1 MNNGN
6 LIEYLK
12 QCVDDIGSFPNPDH
26 ASKIQDYFYFTNLPE
41 RLSMHVVEN
50 EMKYGNRGIYHC
62 TQIQKNQLD
71 ILSFRPWFD
80 TWLAQAKILEISDC
94 VVPET
99 MDDVVTDETIDKF
112 LDELAA
118 IESKRGVLNA
128 LLTLRQW
135 AFVPTTDRGAKTRQ
149 RLSISYLKA
158 VLKKLRKTHPAPDA
172 IILAFIKWCS
182 KKTIKVTPWGFEEHE
197 LRSPPPSAL
206 PIYIDEAI
214 DYLLHFQHQS
224 CTTTNLKQDH
234 AEMVV
239 YLSLCF
245 ACSRH
250 WSNYFQPND
259 ILVVDPTTITDVPA
273 IVKIPHQPCVPDII
287 QDSKSLKGKNAHR
300 TLLMSVSSDFLEDE
314 MLWPTVLPESNFL
327 DLGHNLACKFITVGN
342 RKVLISKK
350 LANAI
355 TIMGKFSLS
364 QKDVENRLTEA
375 FKQIGLT
382 QSTGQ
387 VSPRCFL
394 YHPHLWEGVDLR
406 QRIQNDKSMKMKQPF
421 LEKVLQKNYSDTPAK
436 H

>member
-1 MNNGN
+1 MNNEN
-6 LIEYLK
+6 LINYLK
-12 QCVDDIGSFPNPDH
+12 QCVDDIENFPNPDH
-26 ASKIQDYFYFTNLPE
+26 ASKIQDYFYFANLSE

-80 TWLAQAKILEISDC
+80 TWLTQAKILEISDC

-99 MDDVVTDETIDKF
+99 MEDVVTDETIDRF
-112 LDELAA
+112 LNQLAA
-118 IESKRGVLNA
+118 IENKRGILNA

-135 AFVPTTDRGAKTRQ
+135 AFIPTADKGAKTRQ

-158 VLKKLRKTHPAPDA
+158 ILKKLSKMRPAPDA
-172 IILAFIKWCS
+172 TILAFLKWCG

-224 CTTTNLKQDH
+224 CAITNLKQDH

-245 ACSRH
+245 ACTRH

-259 ILVVDPTTITDVPA
+259 ILAVDPATIRDVPA
-273 IVKIPHQPCVPDII
+273 IVKIPYQPCIPDII

-300 TLLMSVSSDFLEDE
+300 ALLMGVSPEFLEDE
-314 MLWPTVLPESNFL
+314 ILWPTVLPECKFL
-327 DLGHNLACKFITVGN
+327 DLRHNLACKFVTVSN

-350 LANAI
+350 LAEAI

-364 QKDVENRLTEA
+364 LKDVENRLSEA
-375 FKQIGLT
+375 FKQVGLT
-382 QSTGQ
+382 QSTGGI
-387 VSPRCFL
+387 SPRCFL
-394 YHPHLWEGVDLR
+394 FHPHFWKGVNMR
-406 QRIQNDKSMKMKQPF
+406 
-421 LEKVLQKNYSDTPAK
+421 KNYELNGKTK
-436 H
+436 IIKNL